1 MSLNALE
8 RETVVTLNDAEDFA
22 EISTAQRPWITKL
35 KKNSAAELVAEGKH
49 DGSVWATFRVPK
61 ELISVRSK
69 RVKRELSAAQRS
81 ELAERMRAV
90 RSGSP

>member
-1 MSLNALE
+1 MSLSALE

-22 EISTAQRPWITKL
+22 EIYTAQRPWITKL
-35 KKNSAAELVAEGKH
+35 KKNTAAELIEEGRH
-49 DGSVWATFRVPK
+49 DGSVWAKFRVPK

-69 RVKRELSAAQRS
+69 KVKRELSAARRA
-81 ELAERMRAV
+81 ELAKRMRAV